1 MSFSSE
7 GYSEANRWKWNETI
21 GPLQDR
27 PGRQG
32 LCLFFFFL
40 AGFGLAFVE
49 ITC

>member
-1 MSFSSE
+1 MTFSSE
-7 GYSEANRWKWNETI
+7 GYSEDNRWKWNETI

-32 LCLFFFFL
+32 SCSFFT
-40 AGFGLAFVE
+40 GSGLAFME

>member
-32 LCLFFFFL
+32 LCLFFFFSQASAL
-40 AGFGLAFVE
+40 HSWK
-49 ITC
+49 